1 MNSCQG
7 CIHSCTCRRG
17 NLAETDIIHEALN
30 TCMTTIAINM
40 CVTFDYREIS
50 LSKPRKPVKVLNLI
64 RIDVGSPV
72 VVAQVAVCEQ

>member
-1 MNSCQG
+1 
-7 CIHSCTCRRG
+7 
-17 NLAETDIIHEALN
+17 
-30 TCMTTIAINM
+30 MTTIAINM